1 MANTSG
7 RDRQTLTFERQQ
19 EFWASGFRGAGWQ
32 SERFVEGMANYD
44 RVLRPFVNQIQGE
57 VNPRLLRLGLPMAQR
72 AIDVFRATTA
82 LACFLHLPTWPRAF
96 PRRTAV
102 ATGSSPRIRYRPA
115 PHEGHSAVHTAWPVR
130 DSTVY
135 VLVPAPHSHHAGPR
149 VIRSPVRSGS
159 SPPPADSR
167 TRTVP
172 ALLAP
177 PPSGGSERGR
187 PVDLSRM
194 ADMPWLT
201 PGPETS

>member
-115 PHEGHSAVHTAWPVR
+115 PHEATARFTP
-130 DSTVY
+130 
-135 VLVPAPHSHHAGPR
+135 LG
-149 VIRSPVRSGS
+149 
-159 SPPPADSR
+159 R
-167 TRTVP
+167 TRFD
-172 ALLAP
+172 
-177 PPSGGSERGR
+177 GIR
-187 PVDLSRM
+187 PG
-194 ADMPWLT
+194 AGTTLT
-201 PGPETS
+201 PCRPARHQKSGAIWQFTATGG